1 MAISK
6 RLRQKKIRVA
16 LIKSKNKR
24 KVMESKREATSE
36 INRQTLTIKQ
46 KALIHDQVNV
56 SRHIKTQSVH

>member
-56 SRHIKTQSVH
+56 NRHIKTQSVH